1 MLNSTSK
8 ILAAALLLLA
18 VCIGIT
24 RCREKRDPVR
34 ETLDRLVQAA
44 EERDSTSVVAY
55 LAQGFQASDGSGRA
69 DAEATLR
76 RYFAAYEDLEVKLSD
91 LSIERAPAAA
101 RVSFR
106 ADLSGAPR
114 KIGGIEGWLPRSSSY
129 RFELRLV
136 PEGNRWKVAWASYS
150 PAEGR

>member
-1 MLNSTSK
+1 MLNPTSK
-8 ILAAALLLLA
+8 NSVAALLLVA
-18 VCIGIT
+18 VCMGIV
-24 RCREKRDPVR
+24 RCGEKRDPVR
-34 ETLDRLVQAA
+34 ETLDRLTQAA
-44 EERDSTSVVAY
+44 EKRDAASAVAN
-55 LAQGFQASDGSGRA
+55 LADGFQASDGSGRA

-76 RYFAAYEDLEVKLSD
+76 RYFAAYENLDVKLSD

-114 KIGGIEGWLPRSSSY
+114 KIGGIEGWLPRSSAY

-136 PEGNRWKVAWASYS
+136 PEGDRWKVAWASYS
-150 PAEGR
+150 PAE